1 MKKLLKIMLVAVF
14 VAVAGY
20 GVYTSQ
26 KINNIMSELILANV
40 EALAN
45 DESNGGPVDPNKAYG
60 YKLTNCYD
68 KYGAA
73 KGAYCASVMDQ
84 ESSCSYSSAW
94 GECN

>member
-1 MKKLLKIMLVAVF
+1 MKKIIKIAFVVAF
-14 VAVAGY
+14 TAVAGY
-20 GVYTSQ
+20 GVYTSH
-26 KINNIMSELILANV
+26 KTDNVMSELMLANV

-73 KGAYCASVMDQ
+73 KGAYCASVMDR

-94 GECN
+94 GKCN